1 MKKYQILLLIALLF
15 ITLFV
20 FYPVLNAKF
29 VNLDDVVF
37 VEANWKIAS
46 FSFENLRSLLF
57 DSHFKLYHP
66 IVNLSFALEYYLFGN
81 DPYIYHATN
90 LILHLFNTLL
100 VFFIFMLIT
109 KKNFNISL
117 ITALIFACHPMH
129 VESVAWVSARKDTLY
144 TIFFLA
150 SILTYI
156 KAHEAKSKG
165 VLIYSISVILFLFA
179 CLSKSMAVT
188 LPAVLIVID
197 WFMGKKF
204 DKRSIL
210 KYIPYFVAAAVFSI
224 ITYLNYYIPNEKLL
238 ITNYMLFNNFIA
250 AHFNLI
256 FYFVKFIWPAKLAVI
271 YPPFY
276 SPNEILPDF
285 IMFAPAFIY
294 LLVLLIIISLERT
307 KKIFFGFAFFII
319 TILPVINIL
328 PTGIARVAD
337 RYTYVPYIG
346 LAFIAACTIVF
357 IYKKINIKIFKNAF
371 IVFICAVFALMCIS
385 CRSRVNRWQNTS
397 TIFDAQITTYPGEV
411 DQAYA
416 IRALEFQTVGDDK
429 KEERYLLEALRIN
442 PDSGLAKI
450 SLADLRKKQGRFDEA
465 LTLYRQ
471 LPYYDIN
478 IMNAYAN
485 MISIYNIQ
493 GEKQKAEKVLNVAL
507 KNTEASTYVFIYYNA
522 GVYYESIGDYEKA
535 LEYFQLSKKTFPHK
549 HNSYL
554 AIGAIYEK
562 QDKFTLAVQEYIEG
576 IINCGKERDLLFA
589 LGNLC
594 SNLDMYERAE
604 GHYLEIIEKF
614 PSDYNAYDALGN
626 IYAITKKYKE
636 AFFCYT
642 MAVLIKNNFG
652 SAYFHRAALY
662 LEMGEFDKAE
672 ENAKKALE
680 SGYTFPKGFEDDLK
694 SGGIIL

>member
-1 MKKYQILLLIALLF
+1 
-15 ITLFV
+15 
-20 FYPVLNAKF
+20 
-29 VNLDDVVF
+29 
-37 VEANWKIAS
+37 
-46 FSFENLRSLLF
+46 
-57 DSHFKLYHP
+57 
-66 IVNLSFALEYYLFGN
+66 
-81 DPYIYHATN
+81 
-90 LILHLFNTLL
+90 
-100 VFFIFMLIT
+100 
-109 KKNFNISL
+109 
-117 ITALIFACHPMH
+117 MH

-179 CLSKSMAVT
+179 CLSKSIAVT

-204 DKRSIL
+204 EKRSIL

-357 IYKKINIKIFKNAF
+357 IYKK
-371 IVFICAVFALMCIS
+371 
-385 CRSRVNRWQNTS
+385 
-397 TIFDAQITTYPGEV
+397 
-411 DQAYA
+411 
-416 IRALEFQTVGDDK
+416 
-429 KEERYLLEALRIN
+429 
-442 PDSGLAKI
+442 
-450 SLADLRKKQGRFDEA
+450 
-465 LTLYRQ
+465 
-471 LPYYDIN
+471 
-478 IMNAYAN
+478 
-485 MISIYNIQ
+485 
-493 GEKQKAEKVLNVAL
+493 
-507 KNTEASTYVFIYYNA
+507 
-522 GVYYESIGDYEKA
+522 
-535 LEYFQLSKKTFPHK
+535 
-549 HNSYL
+549 
-554 AIGAIYEK
+554 
-562 QDKFTLAVQEYIEG
+562 
-576 IINCGKERDLLFA
+576 
-589 LGNLC
+589 
-594 SNLDMYERAE
+594 
-604 GHYLEIIEKF
+604 
-614 PSDYNAYDALGN
+614 
-626 IYAITKKYKE
+626 
-636 AFFCYT
+636 
-642 MAVLIKNNFG
+642 
-652 SAYFHRAALY
+652 
-662 LEMGEFDKAE
+662 
-672 ENAKKALE
+672 
-680 SGYTFPKGFEDDLK
+680 
-694 SGGIIL
+694 